1 MEKKNKHYHW
11 ILRLMCASILM
22 TGLAACSSSEGSD
35 DPDTPDKPKPDVPV
49 AEGDWQVVP
58 ATGGTITKDS
68 LSITF
73 PSGTFAEDTKVA
85 ITEIKKGD
93 IGGKYEASK
102 FYQITL
108 PSNAGKPM
116 TVKMKSSD
124 NSEDISFVANSIG
137 FCMTGGTFMDI
148 ETITETRYSNGEYS
162 TTIPAFDKN
171 NPGDEN
177 VYFSIG
183 LGHMI
188 NYKSGNV
195 RTRGVFDEVL
205 HEGKV
210 KNVSYKIR
218 FPFKTLCFYNRETL
232 VKLEMKAQIINKYVP
247 QALNKIFD
255 LGMKVNGERTLNIN
269 IETGSDWGGFSE
281 SWLNQNWSEM
291 SLGIT
296 PLLDPNTTEEDIR
309 CTVIHELFHFVQSNY
324 DGRCQFE
331 KGCFHFRGGG
341 EDLIMYEMGA
351 VWSEYLLNNGQ
362 LNASWLLHEAL
373 IELLVD
379 GMGFSDVLTR
389 HVADPWNPIGS
400 ITFDLWNP
408 DWANIRQYGP
418 KYQNQGYSMAPMLY
432 YLCSTKEMSAF
443 KFDSTSVAELH
454 EEWSKH
460 FSNSNQTMPTLSIL
474 DDWAEH
480 KHDSHFFVN
489 DGIDDFH
496 LKLLC
501 GEVVKGIDIFIEYD
515 SLMKPKGDE
524 LIKNLD
530 TKLYQFEGTNYPY
543 GYAVKSLQFY
553 GLKDATL
560 KDKKLVIKQ
569 ETEGMQTYLLTANRK
584 EKKFERI
591 GTVAKGQD
599 SIVVTGNKL
608 ESYRKADGSIDQYFF
623 MVTTRTTNAT
633 SDTGKKS
640 WKATAELQDAE
651 EDFKPATVNPKTISF
666 DVYGGYNYDV
676 KIDKGSYKYCDVEVP
691 SIFSTW
697 LKASVTDDGKVTI
710 IAEPNETTENR
721 QGTVNCWVSTK
732 PNPTDAEK
740 KYLTPSVTVI
750 QQGGVENTGNASV
763 EPTTL
768 DFPAVGGSKYV
779 AFDYGAYSYYGKTLS
794 DAALEW
800 IRTDWSIDYLDV
812 IGYSSTNRFAKQ
824 FYVNVF
830 PNPSNTERVDTVK
843 MSFYYTKGAPWNERY
858 VVPVIIRQDA
868 GPATLADMKK
878 LFVGK
883 WWSKYDKTSAGNDKY
898 NYQRYT
904 FNADN
909 TFAHETSIAID
920 GILPPTW
927 DMEKSGTYSITSY
940 KVLGHRVQLQIQ
952 LQVKEGYYNCIVEVF
967 PHFMYL
973 AYYNN
978 AGMLVH
984 GVYLEKI

>member
-1 MEKKNKHYHW
+1 MEKKTRHYHW

-22 TGLAACSSSEGSD
+22 TGLAACGSSEGSD

-73 PSGTFAEDTKVA
+73 PSGTFTEDAKVA
-85 ITEIKKGD
+85 ITEVQKGKTC
-93 IGGKYEASK
+93 GSYEASA
-102 FYQITL
+102 FYQITMPCTASKPITFKIRNKEKNDDITFVTHSKACCTSQLSEKEVEL
-108 PSNAGKPM
+108 PYDTN
-116 TVKMKSSD
+116 
-124 NSEDISFVANSIG
+124 
-137 FCMTGGTFMDI
+137 
-148 ETITETRYSNGEYS
+148 YSNGEY
-162 TTIPAFDKN
+162 TATMPAIN
-171 NPGDEN
+171 GGLEGEN
-177 VYFSIG
+177 VYFTAG
-183 LGHMI
+183 LVHQVSYPYGR
-188 NYKSGNV
+188 V
-195 RTRGVFDEVL
+195 RTRSPYEAVIR
-205 HEGKV
+205 EGKV
-210 KNVSYKIR
+210 KNIAYKLRFSNWTIR
-218 FPFKTLCFYNRETL
+218 TYKEKWDSLMMVERKAPKVEEY
-232 VKLEMKAQIINKYVP
+232 VK
-247 QALNKIFD
+247 QALTKILD
-255 LGMKVNGERTLNIN
+255 LGINLEGDKILYIDFDKDSKGYWGGHVVNGFPGSSGWSMWVTLGIQRLLDERTT
-269 IETGSDWGGFSE
+269 ET
-281 SWLNQNWSEM
+281 
-291 SLGIT
+291 
-296 PLLDPNTTEEDIR
+296 DIKS
-309 CTVIHELFHFVQSNY
+309 TVIHEIFHWFQTFY
-324 DGRCQFE
+324 DPRYNITKAYSTLLADE
-331 KGCFHFRGGG
+331 
-341 EDLIMYEMGA
+341 EMVTYEMGA
-351 VWSEYLLNNGQ
+351 VWIESLMNDGK
-362 LNASWLLHEAL
+362 LNASFVNQHLEPL
-373 IELLVD
+373 IYDELTID
-379 GMGFSDVLTR
+379 PQ
-389 HVADPWNPIGS
+389 VARTTKGNQSKSKKEI
-400 ITFDLWNP
+400 
-408 DWANIRQYGP
+408 
-418 KYQNQGYSMAPMLY
+418 YQNLGYSMAPLLY
-432 YLCSTKEMSAF
+432 YICSVPEMNEYNLSN
-443 KFDSTSVAELH
+443 KSVVELH
-454 EEWSKH
+454 EIWGK
-460 FSNSNQTMPTLSIL
+460 NITATLDNL
-474 DDWAEH
+474 KKWTWTNH
-480 KHDSHFFVN
+480 NFGVLVG
-489 DGIDDFH
+489 DGIDAYY
-496 LKLLC
+496 LSLLR
-501 GEVVKGIDIFIEYD
+501 GELTEDIHVGAIVKHGANHRIYNNEFGDTIF
-515 SLMKPKGDE
+515 KG
-524 LIKNLD
+524 KC
-530 TKLYQFEGTNYPY
+530 FPY
-543 GYAVKSLQFY
+543 GCAVRRINLKNFGDKSLI
-553 GLKDATL
+553 
-560 KDKKLVIKQ
+560 DKEIVFKH
-569 ETEGMQTYLLTANRK
+569 ETEGTHTYLLMT
-584 EKKFERI
+584 EKDTRNKKYRTYSKVMEQ
-591 GTVAKGQD
+591 GD
-599 SIVVTGNKL
+599 SIVISGEQL
-608 ESYRKADGSIDQYFF
+608 ESYRPKDGKFDNIFWL
-623 MVTTRTTNAT
+623 VTTRTTNDLNDHET
-633 SDTGKKS
+633 KEWSIS
-640 WKATAELQDAE
+640 F
-651 EDFKPATVNPKTISF
+651 DFKDSATEPKQATVNPKTISF

-697 LKASVTDDGKVTI
+697 LKASVTNDGKVTI

-768 DFPAVGGSKYV
+768 DFPAVGGSKNV